1 MKPVIYVVIAYRWG
15 SQESHS
21 YLVGCNTKK
30 SKAIKMAEKEADYRG
45 GKYDCW
51 VYETD
56 VDWEWN
62 DEYGNKKIVHQAK
75 GIDLSKL

>member
-30 SKAIKMAEKEADYRG
+30 SKAIEMAEKEADYRG
-45 GKYDCW
+45 AVPKS
-51 VYETD
+51 
-56 VDWEWN
+56 
-62 DEYGNKKIVHQAK
+62 
-75 GIDLSKL
+75 L